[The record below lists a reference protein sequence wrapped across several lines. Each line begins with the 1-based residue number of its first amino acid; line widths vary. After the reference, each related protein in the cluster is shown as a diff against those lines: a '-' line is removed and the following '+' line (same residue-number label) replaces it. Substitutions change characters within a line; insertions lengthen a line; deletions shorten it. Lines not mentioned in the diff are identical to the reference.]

1 MRHIIHDWSDA
12 ESLEILKHI
21 RAAASPSSK
30 LILFDY
36 CIQHACPDTEYSSYD
51 SNTKSPPY
59 PLLANY
65 GAGGA
70 SAFVTFVDM
79 QVRISRFYIT
89 GREFTEH
96 LQMMAF
102 FNAQERTVRQFAAL
116 GNASGWRF
124 ESVKLTQPATYVF
137 VPV

>member
-1 MRHIIHDWSDA
+1 MRYIIHDWPDA

-30 LILFDY
+30 LIIFEF
-36 CIQHACPDTEYSSYD
+36 CIQHACPDTEYSSYGGD
-51 SNTKSPPY
+51 VKSPPY

-65 GAGGA
+65 GAGGGTNLT
-70 SAFVTFVDM
+70 SVDM
-79 QVRISRFYIT
+79 QARISRFCIT
-89 GREFTEH
+89 DWRFTKH
-96 LQMMAF
+96 LQMLTF

-116 GNASGWRF
+116 GNGSGWRL
-124 ESVKLTQPATYVF
+124 ESVKLTQPASYVF